1 MHRNINNRVNRECQ
15 RRTSQEKLN
24 TACHWDV
31 FVQIPGD
38 YAKTGG
44 ESWEMMHTSDQ
55 WLLGE
60 PISFFHR
67 LVHSEIEMRVS
78 CRAVLFLC
86 DRTIKIYVFSEFDG
100 EA

>member
-24 TACHWDV
+24 IACHWDV

-60 PISFFHR
+60 PISFFSQISAFR
-67 LVHSEIEMRVS
+67 NKNARFVS
-78 CRAVLFLC
+78 CGS
-86 DRTIKIYVFSEFDG
+86 VFVR
-100 EA
+100 